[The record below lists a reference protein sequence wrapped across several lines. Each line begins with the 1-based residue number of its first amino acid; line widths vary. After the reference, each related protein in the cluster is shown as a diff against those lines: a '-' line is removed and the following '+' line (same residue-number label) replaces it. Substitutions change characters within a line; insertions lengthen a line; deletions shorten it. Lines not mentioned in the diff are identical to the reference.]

1 MTFVPL
7 NNLKQILQLAA
18 GYTSATFTDTSGTSR
33 AMVDPT
39 SARKTGIP
47 FYCTAGTVTAAPTDA
62 TKLFPVASSN
72 STISG
77 NETTITNQVGTAS
90 ATFSINSKG
99 WICNIKITATEGSE
113 INSIY
118 FEKYIFSSS
127 TSSYLAVLFAVRLD
141 NTVTVDSTG
150 EANFTFAIE
159 YN

>member
-7 NNLKQILQLAA
+7 NNLKQILRLAS
-18 GYTSATFTDTSGTSR
+18 GYTSATFTDTSNQPHS
-33 AMVDPT
+33 MVDPT

-47 FYCTAGTVTAAPTDA
+47 FFCTDGTITSSPTDA

-72 STISG
+72 STISA

-90 ATFSINSKG
+90 ATFTIDSKG
-99 WICNIKITATEGSE
+99 WVCNIKITATEGSE

-118 FEKYIFSSS
+118 FEKYIFSAS
-127 TSSYLAVLFAVRLD
+127 TSSYLAVLFAVKLD